1 MLVNWELLLWKDALS
16 KYTKAHY
23 DLRYFLF
30 KTPIL
35 TEIYKLGI
43 FVNSE
48 WKKGGYEF
56 QTGSG
61 HYKEQ
66 VS

>member
-1 MLVNWELLLWKDALS
+1 MRVRACDYAVV
-16 KYTKAHY
+16 
-23 DLRYFLF
+23 

-56 QTGSG
+56 QTCSG

-66 VS
+66 IS